1 MTESLFNHPLITPQL
16 QQGVLTLAL
25 GNPKIDTHW
34 TMDFVEALNQTFD
47 ALATRSDVRVI
58 VLRGAGL
65 DFGLGLD
72 TTDWQACLQR
82 HPLRTQQALRLFERW
97 RSRDLRLLPQPI
109 IAMITGRCIGA
120 AMSLV
125 EGCDIALAAE
135 DARFELALKQ
145 ARWLH
150 TEAKQPLTSHPIASR
165 ALFFHALTDQTLS
178 AQEAQQIGWLTF
190 CHSAATLEQETLQL
204 AHALCE
210 KDPLALQ
217 FTKET
222 LAHVGSMDW
231 DASVSYTAAKFA
243 EIKARQADAPSS
255 RATAI
260 AGFLAGQ
267 SKPGLT
273 G

>member
-1 MTESLFNHPLITPQL
+1 MTESLPTHPSITHQL

-25 GNPKIDTHW
+25 GHPTMATHW
-34 TMDFVEALNQTFD
+34 TVDFVEALNQTFD
-47 ALATRSDVRVI
+47 ALATRSDIRVI
-58 VLRGAGL
+58 VLRGAGS

-72 TTDWQACLQR
+72 IPDWQACLQR
-82 HPLRTQQALRLFERW
+82 HPLRTQQVARLFERW

-109 IAMITGRCIGA
+109 MAMVTGRCVGA

-135 DARFELALKQ
+135 DARFELAIAQ

-150 TEAKQPLTSHPIASR
+150 TEAKQPLASQAIASR
-165 ALFFHALTDQTLS
+165 ALFFHALTAQALS

-190 CHSAATLEQETLQL
+190 CHSTETLEQETLQL
-204 AHALCE
+204 AHALSE

-243 EIKARQADAPSS
+243 EIKARQANGPSS